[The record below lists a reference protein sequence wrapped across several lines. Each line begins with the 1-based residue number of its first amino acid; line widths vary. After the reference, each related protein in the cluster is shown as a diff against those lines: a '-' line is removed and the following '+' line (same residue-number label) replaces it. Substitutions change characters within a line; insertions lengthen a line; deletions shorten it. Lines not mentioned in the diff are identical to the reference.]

1 MIRNFL
7 IIAAAALVLS
17 VVCLAGA
24 FALGGRELAANG
36 WSWTIVDDDGDVV
49 RFQRVDGEDL
59 PDPGPQVTR
68 TLNWDGGDALTVAFS
83 GNVRYVQGDKAEV
96 TLTGPQSVV
105 ERVRIENG
113 RIDLADGD
121 QDVYIRWGGGRVRG
135 WDAVDQL
142 QITVVAPSVT
152 RFSLDGSGDLD
163 IRDYDQPRIDIDL
176 SGSGEIMA
184 EGRTDSVDIDIN
196 GSGDVELDR
205 LETRDAEVSIS
216 GSGDA
221 TVAPSGRAVV
231 AISGSGD
238 VTLTRRPQ
246 SVDSRISGSGQVH
259 QP

>member
-7 IIAAAALVLS
+7 IIAVAALVLS

-36 WSWTIVDDDGDVV
+36 WSWTVIGDDGEPV
-49 RFQRVDGEDL
+49 RFERVSGADA
-59 PDPGPQVTR
+59 PDPGPEVTR

-96 TLTGPQSVV
+96 TITGTESVV
-105 ERVRIENG
+105 ERVRIEGG
-113 RIDLADGD
+113 RIDLTDGD
-121 QDVYIRWGGGRVRG
+121 EDVYILWRGGRIRS
-135 WDAVDQL
+135 WESVDHL
-142 QITVVAPSVT
+142 QITVTAPSVT
-152 RFSLDGSGDLD
+152 RFSLEGSGDLE
-163 IRDYDQPRIDIDL
+163 IRDYDQPRIDLDL
-176 SGSGEIMA
+176 SGSGEITA
-184 EGRTDSVDIDIN
+184 QGRTDAVELDIN

-205 LETRDAEVSIS
+205 LETRDANVSIS

-221 TVAPSGRAVV
+221 TVAPTGRATI

-238 VTLTRRPQ
+238 VTLTRRPE
-246 SVDSRISGSGQVH
+246 SVDSRISGSGDVH

>member
-24 FALGGRELAANG
+24 FALGGRELAAND
-36 WSWTIVDDDGDVV
+36 WSWTVIGDDGERV

-184 EGRTDSVDIDIN
+184 EGRTESVEIDIN

-205 LETRDAEVSIS
+205 LETRDAQVSIS

-246 SVDSRISGSGQVH
+246 SVDSRISGSGEVH